1 MTRACPLGM
10 LGMLFL
16 MLFTVASTAAPDT
29 SLELTIKDLST
40 NTRIASLPVLVK
52 LTNVRT
58 SAEEKT
64 NEYIDSNGE
73 LTYRLEPGSWRLEL
87 EILDH
92 ETNGIRYYGQRVM
105 YIQENEPVLNRSF
118 YLTPVGSLEGVVVHE
133 DGRLAGRALLD
144 FRCSFGGQFDYPERT
159 DQFGSFKLAVAP
171 AGACRITASTRD
183 RLGSVEVNISKGQTR
198 TTKIVLDQSA
208 ASLRLSTSVAWLIA
222 GGGVL
227 VLLLVG
233 YFLLRRRLKSE
244 LKKERVPHER
254 FARKI
259 LRKIRRVREKK
270 SAETK
275 QESTEQLNPRARDI
289 IQTLNERE
297 KKSVEFLLSQTSN
310 QATQAQL
317 RNSTGIPKT
326 SLARVFQS
334 LEHKKVITV
343 EKIGKM
349 KKVTLTG
356 WFLGKE

>member
-1 MTRACPLGM
+1 MTRACRLAV
-10 LGMLFL
+10 LFL
-16 MLFTVASTAAPDT
+16 VLFAYTATATPDT
-29 SLELTIKDLST
+29 SLELTVKDLSS

-58 SAEEKT
+58 GIEDKT
-64 NEYIDSNGE
+64 NEYIDAQGQ
-73 LTYRLEPGSWRLEL
+73 LVYRLEPGSWRLEL
-87 EILDH
+87 EIFDP
-92 ETNGIRYYGQRVM
+92 ETDGVKYYGQRVM
-105 YIQENEPVLNRSF
+105 YIQEQEPVLNRSL
-118 YLTPVGSLEGVVVHE
+118 YLTPVGSLEGVAVHE
-133 DGRLAGRALLD
+133 DGKLAGQALLD

-171 AGACRITASTRD
+171 AGTCRITASTRD
-183 RLGSVEVNISKGQTR
+183 HVGTADVNITQGQDHTI
-198 TTKIVLDQSA
+198 KIVLDQSA

-227 VLLLVG
+227 VLLFIG
-233 YFLLRRRLKSE
+233 YILLRRRLKSE
-244 LKKERVPHER
+244 LKNELIPKAR

-259 LRKIRRVREKK
+259 LRKIRRVRETPEKA
-270 SAETK
+270 AEK
-275 QESTEQLNPRARDI
+275 HVGELNPRARDI

-297 KKSVEFLLSQTSN
+297 KKSVEFLLSQKSH

-317 RNSTGIPKT
+317 RNNTGIPKT

-334 LEHKKVITV
+334 LEHKKVISV

-349 KKVTLTG
+349 KKVTLTA